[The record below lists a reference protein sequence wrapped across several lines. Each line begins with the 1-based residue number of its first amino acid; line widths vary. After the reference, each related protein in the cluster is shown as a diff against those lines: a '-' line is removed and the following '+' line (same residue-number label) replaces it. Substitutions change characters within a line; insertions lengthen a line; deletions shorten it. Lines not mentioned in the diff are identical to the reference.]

1 MSDPHDQTHPAHHP
15 QQLVNRL
22 SLVSN
27 KSSLASVHGPLARDE
42 SSATS
47 IGHPDAQAW
56 WLHASRLI
64 DWEQAPTVAYG
75 TAKGSSKPTWFPD
88 GRLNTCFNCIDRHVL
103 SGHGDRIAFECVSVM
118 PQRQESAR
126 HCSLTYKQVLDKVQ
140 TLAGVLRHK
149 FGVGKGDRVVI
160 YMPMIPEVAVA
171 MLACARLGAI
181 HSVVFGGFAP
191 KELAKRI
198 EDATPTVVLAA
209 SCGLEPKSIL
219 DYKKFVNEALEKHS
233 KHKAPVLMFQRR
245 DVDGHVPEKLDK
257 ARNEFDWAVE
267 VDKIKKDGK
276 QVKECVMVESS
287 HPLYILYTSG
297 TTGLPKGVV
306 RDQGGH
312 AVASR
317 YSMDNTFGL
326 SRDDVISCFSDAGWV
341 VGHSYIV
348 YSPLLLGCT
357 SIFFEGK
364 PVLPDAGIFWRIVQ
378 DFKVNC
384 LFTAPT
390 ALRAVRRED
399 PDARLMSKYNLES
412 LRSLFLAGERSEPGI
427 ISHYQRL
434 LDKMAA
440 PGALVDDNY
449 WSTESGSPIT
459 AIQISRHF
467 PPLAQRPGSAGM
479 PLPGMDLR
487 IVDDDGKPVKRGEM
501 GNIVLARPLPP
512 SALMTIWNNESRF
525 HSAYFERF
533 DGKGDYFDTG
543 DAGVMDEQGYVSVL
557 SRADD
562 IINVAGHRLGTSLL
576 EQVVSAHP
584 AVAEC
589 CVVGLPDELKGHVP
603 FALITRAT
611 STQAQQANLDELLQ
625 NVNSHVR
632 TDVGAIATL
641 GGLTVT
647 KMLPKTRS
655 GKVLRRTVKELVE
668 NASQGKLDAQVG
680 FPPTIE
686 DASTVDEARKVVN
699 EWFKQRQAGKTKL

>member
-1 MSDPHDQTHPAHHP
+1 MSTPHEHSYQVHHP

-27 KSSLASVHGPLARDE
+27 PLQSTSVHGPSDE
-42 SSATS
+42 IKKSAAAS
-47 IGHPDAQAW
+47 PVGHADAQAW

-64 DWEQAPTVAYG
+64 DWDQAPTVAYG
-75 TAKGSSKPTWFPD
+75 LAKGSKKPSWFPD
-88 GRLNTCFNCIDRHVL
+88 GRLNTCYNCVDRHVL
-103 SGHGDRIAFECVSVM
+103 AGYGHRPAFHHVPTM
-118 PQRQESAR
+118 PQSTGQRTTVTYQE
-126 HCSLTYKQVLDKVQ
+126 LLDDVKV
-140 TLAGVLRHK
+140 LAGVLKHS
-149 FGVGKGDRVVI
+149 FGVKKGDRVVI
-160 YMPMIPEVAVA
+160 YMPMIKQTAVA
-171 MLACARLGAI
+171 MLACARIGAI

-198 EDATPTVVLAA
+198 EDATPVLVMAA
-209 SCGLEPKSIL
+209 SCGLEPKAII
-219 DYKKFVNEALEKHS
+219 DYKKFVNEAIEKHS
-233 KHKAPVLMFQRR
+233 KHKAPLLMYQRQ
-245 DVDGHVPEKLDK
+245 DIKGYTPAKLDK
-257 ARNEFDWAVE
+257 SRQEFDWSEEIATIR
-267 VDKIKKDGK
+267 KAGK
-276 QVKECVMVESS
+276 QVESCEMVESN

-297 TTGLPKGVV
+297 TTGNPKGVV
-306 RDQGGH
+306 RDHAGH
-312 AVASR
+312 AVSSR
-317 YSMDNTFGL
+317 YSMENTFGL
-326 SRDDVISCFSDAGWV
+326 SRNDTMLCASDFGWV

-348 YSPLLLGCT
+348 YCPLLLGCA
-357 SIFFEGK
+357 SVIFEGK
-364 PVLPDAGIFWRIVQ
+364 PTIPDAGVFWKMVQ
-378 DFKVNC
+378 DYKVNC

-399 PDARLMSKYNLES
+399 PDAKLMAKYNLKT

-440 PGALVDDNY
+440 HGALVNDNY

-459 AIQISRHF
+459 AIQITRHF
-467 PPLAQRPGSAGM
+467 PALAQRPGSAGM

-487 IVDDDGKPVKRGEM
+487 IVDDEGRPVKRGEM

-512 SALMTIWNNESRF
+512 SALMTVWNNDARF
-525 HSAYFERF
+525 QSAYFERF
-533 DGKGDYFDTG
+533 QGKGDHFDTG

-611 STQAQQANLDELLQ
+611 SAEAQHADLTALLK
-625 NVNSHVR
+625 NVNEHVR
-632 TDVGAIATL
+632 TDVGAIAAL

-647 KMLPKTRS
+647 KLLPKTRS

-668 NASQGKLDAQVG
+668 NASQGKLDAPVG
-680 FPPTIE
+680 YPPTIE
-686 DASTVDEARKVVN
+686 DASTVEEARKVVN
-699 EWFKQRQAGKTKL
+699 AWFKQRQATKSKL